1 MSDPFELTRP
11 ASGAAASADARA
23 AADVAHLEG
32 LNESQRAAVVRDWE
46 NPRSVLVP
54 AKQPSLTE
62 VLSS

>member
-1 MSDPFELTRP
+1 MSDPFELTGP
-11 ASGAAASADARA
+11 APGAAASADARA

-32 LNESQRAAVVRDWE
+32 LNEARRVVHVRDWE